1 MNIYA
6 LGILEKNSQLL
17 LLLRQNTKF
26 FSGYYGLMGGKIEE
40 DESPTAALIREA
52 YEEIG
57 ITITAKNLLHFTHC
71 LSFNNETNDPI
82 LALVFKITNW
92 HGQLINKEPDK
103 CAALAWFSYDNLPEN
118 IIPRHMLILDQVK
131 KSITYSES
139 GW

>member
-1 MNIYA
+1 MYV
-6 LGILEKNSQLL
+6 LGILEHNSQLL
-17 LLLRQNTKF
+17 LLLRQNAKF

-40 DESPTAALIREA
+40 NESPYAALIREA

-57 ITITAKNLLHFTHC
+57 ISIAAENLHFVHC
-71 LSFNNETNDPI
+71 LSFKNEADEKV

-118 IIPRHMLILDQVK
+118 IIPRHKLILEQLK
-131 KSITYSES
+131 KSVMYSEC

>member
-40 DESPTAALIREA
+40 NESPTAALIREA

-57 ITITAKNLLHFTHC
+57 LTITAENLHFVHC
-71 LSFNNETNDPI
+71 LSFKNETNDKV

-92 HGQLINKEPDK
+92 HGEPINKEPDK
-103 CAALAWFSYDNLPEN
+103 CAELTWFSFDNLPEN
-118 IIPRHMLILDQVK
+118 MIPRHRLIIK
-131 KSITYSES
+131 KIKES
-139 GW
+139 VVYAENGW